1 MRRAKKMRQHVEKR
15 EGICRTKKLVV
26 LGRGDESATRQTLAR
41 SARGA
46 AAEAAAV
53 IGASES
59 PRRRSC
65 SNCSCDRRRPSP
77 SGWSTHRSIAGTAR
91 RRTRPRAGRAA
102 SARRSAVPPSP
113 PGWPR
118 AADHRRLKQTAQRPR
133 RDEEVSI
140 MPSGTLTVMP
150 FLDCASRRK
159 NRVCRQPVH
168 GLRFLHRSWC
178 VSLHL
183 NAYIYLRAAHPR
195 TARALIHAQW
205 MVVAGALSVDGEA
218 TSTFLCAAPPRPR
231 ARPSAPSLR
240 PSRRPSAG
248 LQEPRGRQQRARSRS
263 PTRARSV
270 HMCVRRDPSPLRRM
284 PAPRPK
290 RHPLSRRRCGGERR
304 REGTGSPTASAAWRA
319 R

>member
-1 MRRAKKMRQHVEKR
+1 MDTRRLTTPLMRDNTIVTAHTTRAWRAPRHACWHAPHASMQHMPYPCRPGQRRGGCRAQRRGEEGMRRAKRMRQHVEKR

-140 MPSGTLTVMP
+140 M
-150 FLDCASRRK
+150 
-159 NRVCRQPVH
+159 
-168 GLRFLHRSWC
+168 
-178 VSLHL
+178 
-183 NAYIYLRAAHPR
+183 
-195 TARALIHAQW
+195 
-205 MVVAGALSVDGEA
+205 
-218 TSTFLCAAPPRPR
+218 
-231 ARPSAPSLR
+231 
-240 PSRRPSAG
+240 
-248 LQEPRGRQQRARSRS
+248 
-263 PTRARSV
+263 
-270 HMCVRRDPSPLRRM
+270 
-284 PAPRPK
+284 
-290 RHPLSRRRCGGERR
+290 
-304 REGTGSPTASAAWRA
+304 
-319 R
+319 

>member
-1 MRRAKKMRQHVEKR
+1 MPYPCRPGQRRGGCRAQRRGEEGMRRAKKMRQHVEKR

-140 MPSGTLTVMP
+140 MLVLPVL
-150 FLDCASRRK
+150 CRK
-159 NRVCRQPVH
+159 
-168 GLRFLHRSWC
+168 
-178 VSLHL
+178 
-183 NAYIYLRAAHPR
+183 
-195 TARALIHAQW
+195 
-205 MVVAGALSVDGEA
+205 
-218 TSTFLCAAPPRPR
+218 
-231 ARPSAPSLR
+231 
-240 PSRRPSAG
+240 
-248 LQEPRGRQQRARSRS
+248 RGR
-263 PTRARSV
+263 P
-270 HMCVRRDPSPLRRM
+270 
-284 PAPRPK
+284 PAER
-290 RHPLSRRRCGGERR
+290 GEERR
-304 REGTGSPTASAAWRA
+304 
-319 R
+319 

>member
-1 MRRAKKMRQHVEKR
+1 MLPPLPGGTRHDLHLCWKIVCIRNMDSRCSLC
-15 EGICRTKKLVV
+15 CR
-26 LGRGDESATRQTLAR
+26 
-41 SARGA
+41 ARGGVSA
-46 AAEAAAV
+46 Q
-53 IGASES
+53 S
-59 PRRRSC
+59 
-65 SNCSCDRRRPSP
+65 RPSP
-77 SGWSTHRSIAGTAR
+77 HSCATRCVPSVHRTPHMKRLSAG
-91 RRTRPRAGRAA
+91 
-102 SARRSAVPPSP
+102 
-113 PGWPR
+113 
-118 AADHRRLKQTAQRPR
+118 
-133 RDEEVSI
+133 VSR
-140 MPSGTLTVMP
+140 GTLTVMP

-159 NRVCRQPVH
+159 NRACRQPVH
-168 GLRFLHRSWC
+168 VLRFLHRSWC

-304 REGTGSPTASAAWRA
+304 REGAA
-319 R
+319 

>member
-140 MPSGTLTVMP
+140 MPTKQRFFSIVG
-150 FLDCASRRK
+150 
-159 NRVCRQPVH
+159 
-168 GLRFLHRSWC
+168 GLR
-178 VSLHL
+178 SLYRAPQWSTP
-183 NAYIYLRAAHPR
+183 NFTAPLRGPIQPHSAA
-195 TARALIHAQW
+195 
-205 MVVAGALSVDGEA
+205 G
-218 TSTFLCAAPPRPR
+218 PPRG
-231 ARPSAPSLR
+231 SFF
-240 PSRRPSAG
+240 G
-248 LQEPRGRQQRARSRS
+248 LTQLDGRKRIRTLDHREKL
-263 PTRARSV
+263 
-270 HMCVRRDPSPLRRM
+270 PL
-284 PAPRPK
+284 
-290 RHPLSRRRCGGERR
+290 HHCTTSGVVV
-304 REGTGSPTASAAWRA
+304 
-319 R
+319 

>member
-1 MRRAKKMRQHVEKR
+1 MPYPCRPGQRRGGCRAQRRGEEGMRRAKKMRQHVEKR

-140 MPSGTLTVMP
+140 MPTII
-150 FLDCASRRK
+150 RIK
-159 NRVCRQPVH
+159 VCGEYTP
-168 GLRFLHRSWC
+168 
-178 VSLHL
+178 
-183 NAYIYLRAAHPR
+183 
-195 TARALIHAQW
+195 
-205 MVVAGALSVDGEA
+205 AGVCPGA
-218 TSTFLCAAPPRPR
+218 FPP
-231 ARPSAPSLR
+231 
-240 PSRRPSAG
+240 
-248 LQEPRGRQQRARSRS
+248 
-263 PTRARSV
+263 
-270 HMCVRRDPSPLRRM
+270 
-284 PAPRPK
+284 
-290 RHPLSRRRCGGERR
+290 GERR
-304 REGTGSPTASAAWRA
+304 GLWSD
-319 R
+319 

>member
-1 MRRAKKMRQHVEKR
+1 MARTTTRIMLACTPCEHATHAVPMPPWSTSRWCRAQRRGEEGMRRAKKMRQHVEKR

-133 RDEEVSI
+133 RAMRIVAISI
-140 MPSGTLTVMP
+140 M
-150 FLDCASRRK
+150 
-159 NRVCRQPVH
+159 
-168 GLRFLHRSWC
+168 
-178 VSLHL
+178 
-183 NAYIYLRAAHPR
+183 NAPL
-195 TARALIHAQW
+195 QW
-205 MVVAGALSVDGEA
+205 EDI
-218 TSTFLCAAPPRPR
+218 
-231 ARPSAPSLR
+231 
-240 PSRRPSAG
+240 
-248 LQEPRGRQQRARSRS
+248 
-263 PTRARSV
+263 
-270 HMCVRRDPSPLRRM
+270 
-284 PAPRPK
+284 
-290 RHPLSRRRCGGERR
+290 
-304 REGTGSPTASAAWRA
+304 
-319 R
+319 

>member
-118 AADHRRLKQTAQRPR
+118 AADHRRLKQTAQGPR
-133 RDEEVSI
+133 FRVEV
-140 MPSGTLTVMP
+140 PSL
-150 FLDCASRRK
+150 F
-159 NRVCRQPVH
+159 RVLACMWGFAHSPDNPV
-168 GLRFLHRSWC
+168 LHRIVRLMVFIAFNISPSSHIWE
-178 VSLHL
+178 
-183 NAYIYLRAAHPR
+183 
-195 TARALIHAQW
+195 ARFEP
-205 MVVAGALSVDGEA
+205 G
-218 TSTFLCAAPPRPR
+218 TSEDP
-231 ARPSAPSLR
+231 
-240 PSRRPSAG
+240 G
-248 LQEPRGRQQRARSRS
+248 IGRQI
-263 PTRARSV
+263 P
-270 HMCVRRDPSPLRRM
+270 
-284 PAPRPK
+284 
-290 RHPLSRRRCGGERR
+290 
-304 REGTGSPTASAAWRA
+304 
-319 R
+319 

>member
-140 MPSGTLTVMP
+140 PTRIGPSRWPRYVP
-150 FLDCASRRK
+150 ASGR
-159 NRVCRQPVH
+159 P
-168 GLRFLHRSWC
+168 
-178 VSLHL
+178 SLGRGGRL
-183 NAYIYLRAAHPR
+183 
-195 TARALIHAQW
+195 
-205 MVVAGALSVDGEA
+205 
-218 TSTFLCAAPPRPR
+218 FLCLVKPSSYSRTTYTDGRGDDGKTPR
-231 ARPSAPSLR
+231 
-240 PSRRPSAG
+240 
-248 LQEPRGRQQRARSRS
+248 
-263 PTRARSV
+263 
-270 HMCVRRDPSPLRRM
+270 
-284 PAPRPK
+284 
-290 RHPLSRRRCGGERR
+290 RR
-304 REGTGSPTASAAWRA
+304 REGLRA
-319 R
+319 QPRATRVQRTRAQAET

>member
-140 MPSGTLTVMP
+140 MPTFFRVGVPSP
-150 FLDCASRRK
+150 F
-159 NRVCRQPVH
+159 RVLACMWGFAHSPDNPV
-168 GLRFLHRSWC
+168 LHRIVRLMVLLRSTSRLHPIYGRLDSNPGPRKTQALGDK
-178 VSLHL
+178 SLNL
-183 NAYIYLRAAHPR
+183 SL
-195 TARALIHAQW
+195 
-205 MVVAGALSVDGEA
+205 AGSDPFSVLG
-218 TSTFLCAAPPRPR
+218 FR
-231 ARPSAPSLR
+231 APS
-240 PSRRPSAG
+240 G
-248 LQEPRGRQQRARSRS
+248 
-263 PTRARSV
+263 
-270 HMCVRRDPSPLRRM
+270 C
-284 PAPRPK
+284 
-290 RHPLSRRRCGGERR
+290 
-304 REGTGSPTASAAWRA
+304 
-319 R
+319 

>member
-140 MPSGTLTVMP
+140 ITVHHLRLSSVDRPGRVALVRRRPNKADAQTQLRWRTRFVRQMPRPDATARRNYPNSASRCRAQQGVESGT
-150 FLDCASRRK
+150 
-159 NRVCRQPVH
+159 
-168 GLRFLHRSWC
+168 
-178 VSLHL
+178 
-183 NAYIYLRAAHPR
+183 I
-195 TARALIHAQW
+195 
-205 MVVAGALSVDGEA
+205 
-218 TSTFLCAAPPRPR
+218 
-231 ARPSAPSLR
+231 
-240 PSRRPSAG
+240 
-248 LQEPRGRQQRARSRS
+248 
-263 PTRARSV
+263 
-270 HMCVRRDPSPLRRM
+270 
-284 PAPRPK
+284 
-290 RHPLSRRRCGGERR
+290 GGTPEL
-304 REGTGSPTASAAWRA
+304 
-319 R
+319 